1 MNARRKTAA
10 LIAVAALAVT
20 ACGGDDDDA
29 NGGDA
34 GGDDTAADTAAPPDE
49 TAEPTADAGGD
60 DTGGDAGGDTGG
72 DAGGDTGGDAGGD
85 TGGGVEALYQEC
97 LDESARVNLI
107 ALPDEWANYG
117 GILAAFGEK
126 FPGVDYP
133 VQNPNASSQEEIDA
147 VVNLAGQPDMPDV
160 LDVGPAIA
168 SVAKAEGL
176 WEPYVTTVD
185 AEIPDNL
192 KDPDDMW
199 FGAYYGIMAIGTN
212 TTIVPNAPQTWA
224 DLKKPEYEGKVA
236 LNGDPR
242 SAGAAFAAVMA
253 ASLANGGSPDDI
265 LPGIEYFAELKSIGN
280 LIPTEVTQA
289 TVISGETPIA
299 LDWSYNYPGLAK
311 QIEDAGYTV
320 EIHFPADGVYGGYY
334 AQGLVKDSP
343 NQACGKLW
351 LEHILSDEGQLGY
364 LQGGAMPAR
373 FTALEAAGKIAEED
387 LANLPPPELIE
398 QISFLTTEQ
407 VEAANAVLQ
416 ENWGPMV
423 ADL

>member
-1 MNARRKTAA
+1 MNARWKAVA
-10 LIAVAALAVT
+10 LIAAGTLVVAA
-20 ACGGDDDDA
+20 CGDDDDEPA
-29 NGGDA
+29 A
-34 GGDDTAADTAAPPDE
+34 GDTAVGDE
-49 TAEPTADAGGD
+49 TATDAATGEPTGDGTTAAEPTATGATEATEATAADGGD
-60 DTGGDAGGDTGG
+60 DPLA
-72 DAGGDTGGDAGGD
+72 
-85 TGGGVEALYQEC
+85 ALYQEC
-97 LDESARVNLI
+97 LDAGGRVNLI

-126 FPGVDYP
+126 YPGVEYP

-147 VVNLAGQPDMPDV
+147 VVNLAGQPDMPDA

-168 SVAKAEGL
+168 AVAKAEGL
-176 WEPYVTTVD
+176 WEPYQTTVD

-199 FGAYYGIMAIGTN
+199 LGAYYGIMAIGTN

-224 DLKKPEYEGKVA
+224 DLTKPEYEGQVA

-265 LPGIEYFAELKSIGN
+265 MPGIQFFADLKASGN

-299 LDWSYNYPGLAK
+299 LDWSYNYPGLAQ

-320 EIHFPADGVYGGYY
+320 EIHFPADGVYGSYY
-334 AQGLVKDSP
+334 SQGVVKDSP
-343 NQACGKLW
+343 NQACAKLW
-351 LEHILSDEGQLGY
+351 IEHIVSDEGQLGY
-364 LQGGAMPAR
+364 LSGGAMPAR
-373 FTALEAAGKIAEED
+373 FGALEAAGAIAEED
-387 LANLPPPELIE
+387 LANLPPAELIA

-407 VEAANAVLQ
+407 FEAANAVLQ

-423 ADL
+423 ADI